1 MHACFRAV
9 PCPRP
14 GPRRGMTLIELLVVM
29 AIIGVMIG
37 LLLPAVQSARES
49 AARTTCASNL
59 RQLGVAL
66 QGYIA
71 ANRGRMVPMKIDDEA
86 RIAGTLAGIYP
97 FPGTSRYWFG
107 QVDASQ
113 ADPQQQ
119 IDFGNGLLTPFMEA
133 NVDAYQCPRFTPL
146 DVDEIAYGRL
156 ATGFDY
162 NPVLGRGTPWDD
174 SVWPPALGSQP
185 LSRTIADVKETS
197 RTIAFADSAVVRY
210 DLKFLENL
218 GGLVPPSGNFPTV
231 HFRHRETAN
240 VVFVDGHVASYP
252 WKFAVSV
259 PGDNWLGEDQA
270 AWMEFKRLGFVADGA
285 VDDPATRDHLYDLQ

>member
-1 MHACFRAV
+1 MHEAIRV
-9 PCPRP
+9 EPCPHP
-14 GPRRGMTLIELLVVM
+14 VPRRGMTLIELLVVM
-29 AIIGVMIG
+29 AIIGVMVG

-71 ANRGRMVPMKIDDEA
+71 ANRGRMVPLKIDDEA
-86 RIAGTLAGIYP
+86 RIAGTQAGIYP

-107 QVDASQ
+107 QVDAGQ
-113 ADPQQQ
+113 ADPQH
-119 IDFGNGLLTPFMEA
+119 
-133 NVDAYQCPRFTPL
+133 
-146 DVDEIAYGRL
+146 VDEIAYGRL

-162 NPVLGRGTPWDD
+162 NPLLGRGTPWDD
-174 SVWPPALGSQP
+174 SVWPPVLSSQP

-197 RTIAFADSAVVRY
+197 RTIAFADSAIVRF
-210 DLKFLENL
+210 DLMFLENL

-231 HFRHRETAN
+231 HFRHRDAAN

-259 PGDNWLGEDQA
+259 PGDNWLSEDQA

-285 VDDPATRDHLYDLQ
+285 VDDPTTRDQLYDLQ